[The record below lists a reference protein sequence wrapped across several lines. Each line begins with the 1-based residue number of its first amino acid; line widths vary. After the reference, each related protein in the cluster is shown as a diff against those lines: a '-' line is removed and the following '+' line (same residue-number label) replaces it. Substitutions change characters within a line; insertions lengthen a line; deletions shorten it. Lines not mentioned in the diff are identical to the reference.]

1 MLIKTSTFLAFRFLF
16 EFFFNVTSESA
27 SLLLLLA
34 WMCRRVQF
42 GAKTVSDNL
51 DPMRRRLLYLRR
63 LQRERKRVSEFLID
77 EDTDFWPK

>member
-16 EFFFNVTSESA
+16 EFFFDVTSESA
-27 SLLLLLA
+27 SLLLLA

-51 DPMRRRLLYLRR
+51 DPMQRRLLSIY
-63 LQRERKRVSEFLID
+63 VAYSGSGSEFQS
-77 EDTDFWPK
+77 F

>member
-27 SLLLLLA
+27 SILLLA

-51 DPMRRRLLYLRR
+51 DPMQRRLLSIY
-63 LQRERKRVSEFLID
+63 VAYSGSGSEFQS
-77 EDTDFWPK
+77 F

>member
-16 EFFFNVTSESA
+16 EFFNVTSESA

-34 WMCRRVQF
+34 WTCRRVF

-51 DPMRRRLLYLRR
+51 DPMQRRLLSIY
-63 LQRERKRVSEFLID
+63 VAYSGSGSEFQS
-77 EDTDFWPK
+77 F